1 MDPFLVL
8 LHSVSAGLA
17 SEELAQLKFLCRDRV
32 GKRKLERVQ
41 SGLDLFSV
49 LMEQSE
55 LGRAHTALLRFLLE
69 SLRRQ
74 DLLQRL
80 DAFEDGA
87 AARGDADPEERELL
101 AAFDIVC
108 NHVGRNWRQLAR
120 CLHLNHVHIEA
131 IEERFPRNLLEQVR
145 EMLRVWKDTRK
156 GDATV
161 PKLVAALRT
170 CEMNMVA
177 DLVEAGAEP
186 TKASAASPRTPEPQD
201 PSLGLL

>member
-17 SEELAQLKFLCRDRV
+17 SEELTQLKFLCRDRV

-55 LGRAHTALLRFLLE
+55 LDRANTALLRFLLE

-80 DAFEDGA
+80 DAFVDGA
-87 AARGDADPEERELL
+87 VAGADADPEQRGGPGAWPGGAWPARANPECAGGRGLRGGSVCVCGRGL
-101 AAFDIVC
+101 AGQGLSGAV
-108 NHVGRNWRQLAR
+108 RWR
-120 CLHLNHVHIEA
+120 
-131 IEERFPRNLLEQVR
+131 
-145 EMLRVWKDTRK
+145 
-156 GDATV
+156 
-161 PKLVAALRT
+161 
-170 CEMNMVA
+170 
-177 DLVEAGAEP
+177 GAWP
-186 TKASAASPRTPEPQD
+186 GWA
-201 PSLGLL
+201 